1 MSAWYKAIQMIWQW
15 IFSFVIF
22 VQNLIE
28 SGLIGDQIQLFFSI
42 MLHIIHQQQLW
53 DFWISYRFLF
63 VSRVPILMQQLHVN
77 YFLQLSRVEISI
89 LEMFLQEKA
98 NSNRLQ
104 NLLLIDYKKYQC
116 STVFSTGITVFNIC
130 IGICFLKDNEI
141 FNSNIKSVY

>member
-28 SGLIGDQIQLFFSI
+28 SGLIGDQTQLFFSI
-42 MLHIIHQQQLW
+42 MLHIIPQQQLW

-63 VSRVPILMQQLHVN
+63 VSQVPILMQQLHVN

-104 NLLLIDYKKYQC
+104 NLLLIDCKKYQC

-130 IGICFLKDNEI
+130 IDICFLKDNEI
-141 FNSNIKSVY
+141 FNSNIKSEY

>member
-28 SGLIGDQIQLFFSI
+28 SGLIGDQTQLFFSI

-63 VSRVPILMQQLHVN
+63 VSQVPILMQQLHVN

-104 NLLLIDYKKYQC
+104 NLLLIDCKKYQC

-130 IGICFLKDNEI
+130 TGICFLKDNEI
-141 FNSNIKSVY
+141 FNSNIKSEY